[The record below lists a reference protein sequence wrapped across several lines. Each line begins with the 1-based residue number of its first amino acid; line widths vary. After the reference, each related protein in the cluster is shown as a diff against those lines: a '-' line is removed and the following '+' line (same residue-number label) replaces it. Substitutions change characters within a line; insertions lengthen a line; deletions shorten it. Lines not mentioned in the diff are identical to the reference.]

1 MGWSLALAA
10 AGLLVAAQPDADQRV
25 VRRSV
30 IAGWTVI
37 DIAESDG
44 GRIVELGRDG
54 RTFSIR
60 HHANFWRGNGGERR
74 GTLFA
79 YGDCSSG
86 DAEAPVD
93 PRRRPDAADFR
104 RQFHDY
110 FAECAVGRS
119 EQERLLRG
127 FDRAYCLFDRWTA
140 EAAAATAN
148 ENARIAAYGSG
159 RRPML
164 VRPARPGAL
173 CRAPTAR

>member
-1 MGWSLALAA
+1 MGWGLAFALAGVLI
-10 AGLLVAAQPDADQRV
+10 AGQAEADQRI

-30 IAGWTVI
+30 VEGWTVT

-74 GTLFA
+74 GTLFS
-79 YGDCSSG
+79 YSDCSSG
-86 DAEAPVD
+86 GDEAFVD
-93 PRRRPDAADFR
+93 PRRRPDSADFR
-104 RQFHDY
+104 RQFRDY
-110 FAECAVGRS
+110 FAECAVGAT
-119 EQERLLRG
+119 EQARLLRG
-127 FDRAYCLFDRWTA
+127 LERAYCLFDRWTA

-164 VRPARPGAL
+164 VRPARPTAL
-173 CRAPTAR
+173 CRSPWAP